1 MILKKEESWMKL
13 KAIQL
18 RKGNVIIYNDDL
30 YTLTEVTHI
39 TPGKGQA
46 VIQTKMKNVK
56 SGINAENR
64 FRPDENVE
72 KADLRTRQVEY
83 LYEDG
88 SFYYFMDLENYE
100 QYPLNVE
107 FLGDAPQYLL
117 PNIKVDVSFYEKEPI
132 TVELPTVVELKITE
146 TEPALKTATVTSS
159 YKPAVLETGLKIQVP
174 PFISEGEVIR
184 VDTREGKYIERAK

>member
-1 MILKKEESWMKL
+1 MKL

-18 RKGNVIIYNDDL
+18 RKGNVIIYSDDL
-30 YTLTEVTHI
+30 YTLTEVNHI

-72 KADLRTRQVEY
+72 KADLRTRQVEF

-88 SFYYFMDLENYE
+88 SFFYFMDLETFE

-117 PNIKVDVSFYEKEPI
+117 PNTKVDVSFYESEPI

-146 TEPALKTATVTSS
+146 TDPALKTATVTSS

-174 PFISEGEVIR
+174 PFIGEGEVIR

>member
-1 MILKKEESWMKL
+1 MKL

-18 RKGNVIIYNDDL
+18 RKGNVIIYSDDL
-30 YTLTEVTHI
+30 YTLTEVNHI

-72 KADLRTRQVEY
+72 KADLRTRQVEF

-88 SFYYFMDLENYE
+88 SFFYFMDLETFE

-117 PNIKVDVSFYEKEPI
+117 PNTKVDVSFYESELV

-146 TEPALKTATVTSS
+146 TDPALKTATVTSS

-174 PFISEGEVIR
+174 PFIGEGEVIR

>member
-1 MILKKEESWMKL
+1 MKL

-18 RKGNVIIYNDDL
+18 RKGNVIFYNGEL
-30 YTLTEVTHI
+30 YTLTDVTHI

-56 SGINAENR
+56 TGVNAENR

-72 KADLRTRQVEY
+72 KADLRNRQMEY

-88 SFYYFMDLENYE
+88 SFYYFMDTETFE
-100 QYPLNVE
+100 QYPLNIE

-117 PNIKVDVSFYEKEPI
+117 PNTKVDVSFHETEPI
-132 TVELPTVVELKITE
+132 TVELPNIVELKIIE

-174 PFISEGEVIR
+174 PFIGEGEVIR